1 MGSMNKTGHMN
12 STAYKKHILK
22 ENPAYGFASTAQR
35 FSYMKEM

>member
-1 MGSMNKTGHMN
+1 MN